1 MNATYAVGPE
11 GVFQASSRPPD
22 LGVGS
27 LLAEGVSEVET
38 SGGQMPS
45 WLGWVE
51 AWKALDS
58 RLCDSPLQHSSRQ
71 QLGHTGW
78 WARPG

>member
-1 MNATYAVGPE
+1 MA
-11 GVFQASSRPPD
+11 PD

-27 LLAEGVSEVET
+27 LLAEGVSAVET

-58 RLCDSPLQHSSRQ
+58 RLCDSPLQHSSPPAAGPHGFVEQ
-71 QLGHTGW
+71 AWLGS
-78 WARPG
+78 AALP